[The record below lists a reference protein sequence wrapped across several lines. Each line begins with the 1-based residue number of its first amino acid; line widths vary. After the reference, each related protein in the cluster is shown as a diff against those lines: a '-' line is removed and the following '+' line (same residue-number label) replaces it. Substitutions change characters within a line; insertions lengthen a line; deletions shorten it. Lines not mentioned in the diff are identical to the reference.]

1 MTVHIIDPVADYAD
15 LMSKQFNFNVLRD
28 LLQSDFTMCFDA
40 MHAVTGPYAQHLF
53 VDTLGAPQGSVR
65 NATPSVDF
73 AKGHPDP
80 NPVVATD
87 LMTTM
92 FGPDVP
98 DFGAASDGDGDRNM
112 VVGRGI
118 YVSPSD
124 SLAALAAHA
133 KLIPAFAHGL
143 KGVARSMPTSGA
155 VDRVAAAR
163 HIPAYE
169 TPTGWKYFGALL
181 DAGLVNLCG
190 EESAGTG
197 ADHLR
202 EKDGIWAVLFL
213 LSIIAETGKYVTDI
227 MTDHWAT
234 YGRNYYTRHHY
245 ENVPS
250 ADATAMITALE
261 DQCASLVGQTFAR
274 LRVTQADAF
283 TYTDPIDGRASQGHG
298 HRILFEG
305 GARAVFRLSGTGT
318 QGATVR
324 AYFERYAPADTALD
338 LPPQATLTDVIA
350 ALPITQLST
359 YLGRS
364 TPDVIS

>member
-1 MTVHIIDPVADYAD
+1 
-15 LMSKQFNFNVLRD
+15 
-28 LLQSDFTMCFDA
+28 
-40 MHAVTGPYAQHLF
+40 
-53 VDTLGAPQGSVR
+53 
-65 NATPSVDF
+65 
-73 AKGHPDP
+73 
-80 NPVVATD
+80 
-87 LMTTM
+87 
-92 FGPDVP
+92 
-98 DFGAASDGDGDRNM
+98 
-112 VVGRGI
+112 
-118 YVSPSD
+118 VSPSD
-124 SLAALAAHA
+124 SLAAFAAHA
-133 KLIPAFAHGL
+133 DLIPAFAHGL

-163 HIPAYE
+163 HIPPYE

-190 EESAGTG
+190 EESTGTG

-234 YGRNYYTRHHY
+234 YGRNYYSRHHY

-338 LPPQATLTDVIA
+338 LPPK
-350 ALPITQLST
+350 P
-359 YLGRS
+359 R
-364 TPDVIS
+364 